1 MNEEREKRY
10 CPQCENHC
18 PEDELRC
25 GRGHHYFE
33 EDDMEHNHGEYHEGR
48 PGHEKRCHRRE
59 EFQGR
64 SPFDH
69 RPQPDMPRRHEFPE
83 RPPFGNHRPQA
94 DMPHGPGFRRPL
106 LFDPESLEGLIMT
119 SAREIRRPGRQHF
132 GSTQDKIV
140 RILYENG
147 GTMGQKALQELLH
160 VQPGSISEI
169 LSKMEEKGLI
179 TRTKTD
185 SDKRASLISLTN
197 AENPQNQESVSF
209 DALSE
214 DEQETLK
221 GLLKKLLAS
230 WKPE

>member
-33 EDDMEHNHGEYHEGR
+33 EDDMEHNHGEYHERR
-48 PGHEKRCHRRE
+48 PGHERHCRRGE
-59 EFQGR
+59 GFPERSQFGR
-64 SPFDH
+64 
-69 RPQPDMPRRHEFPE
+69 RPQPEMPRRHEFPE
-83 RPPFGNHRPQA
+83 RPPFEHRIQPEMPHEHRFHRPL
-94 DMPHGPGFRRPL
+94 P
-106 LFDPESLEGLIMT
+106 FDPESLEGLIMT
-119 SAREIRRPGRQHF
+119 CAREIRRPGRQHF

-169 LSKMEEKGLI
+169 LSKMEEKGLV
-179 TRTKTD
+179 TRAKTD
-185 SDKRASLISLTN
+185 TDKRAALISLVN
-197 AENPQNQESVSF
+197 ADNPQNPESVSF

-214 DEQETLK
+214 EEQETLK
-221 GLLKKLLAS
+221 SLLKKLLAS

>member
-33 EDDMEHNHGEYHEGR
+33 EDDMEHNHGEYHERR
-48 PGHEKRCHRRE
+48 PGHERHCRRGE
-59 EFQGR
+59 GFPERSQFGR
-64 SPFDH
+64 
-69 RPQPDMPRRHEFPE
+69 RPQPEMPRRHEFPE
-83 RPPFGNHRPQA
+83 RPPFEHRIQPE
-94 DMPHGPGFRRPL
+94 MPHEHRSHPPL
-106 LFDPESLEGLIMT
+106 PFDPESLEGLIMT
-119 SAREIRRPGRQHF
+119 CAREIRRPGRQHF

-169 LSKMEEKGLI
+169 LSKMEEKGLV
-179 TRTKTD
+179 TRAKTD
-185 SDKRASLISLTN
+185 TDKRAALISLVN
-197 AENPQNQESVSF
+197 ADNPQNPESVSF

-214 DEQETLK
+214 EEQETLK
-221 GLLKKLLAS
+221 SLLKKLLAS